1 MHCRVRN
8 LIFITVFLV
17 IIFCTISCKAL
28 TYVGVDFPEWTGV
41 GKERSYLEGREYE
54 GFPDLSL
61 TDIESGDFQS
71 DFEQYMADAMP
82 MHDGIMLLNAGIQR
96 SSIAI
101 AAAPFGYETYPTF
114 YGSNYAYDSRND
126 SVVETSVSGTDK
138 LASDCENAAESYAA
152 FAESYPE
159 LDFVFYRVDRV
170 SSSSNNPTSEL
181 VSNAVDTEYLTE
193 HFFSHL
199 GDKIAVVDGLAT
211 SQEEV
216 FEWYYR
222 SDHHWETPTAYQAY
236 ADILAVL
243 KPGEPTVGY
252 EEIVWDDVPFFGS
265 LSRSGLCP
273 VSDSDFI
280 RDYWIDLAGLEV
292 VVDGEPISVNLL
304 DHRSKY
310 ESGEMAEDPY
320 TNRYA
325 EYFHGDYGLI
335 EIHNEVASSD
345 DALLIVGDSFTNP
358 MERFF
363 ASSYRDIYVF
373 DARHNDEPLH
383 EFIAEHDIDD
393 VAFVLGSTNFATENS
408 LAAIEG

>member
-1 MHCRVRN
+1 MR
-8 LIFITVFLV
+8 LPL
-17 IIFCTISCKAL
+17 
-28 TYVGVDFPEWTGV
+28 
-41 GKERSYLEGREYE
+41 
-54 GFPDLSL
+54 L
-61 TDIESGDFQS
+61 TDW
-71 DFEQYMADAMP
+71 P
-82 MHDGIMLLNAGIQR
+82 
-96 SSIAI
+96 
-101 AAAPFGYETYPTF
+101 
-114 YGSNYAYDSRND
+114 
-126 SVVETSVSGTDK
+126 
-138 LASDCENAAESYAA
+138 
-152 FAESYPE
+152 
-159 LDFVFYRVDRV
+159 
-170 SSSSNNPTSEL
+170 
-181 VSNAVDTEYLTE
+181 
-193 HFFSHL
+193 
-199 GDKIAVVDGLAT
+199 
-211 SQEEV
+211 QEEV

-335 EIHNEVASSD
+335 EIHNEVA
-345 DALLIVGDSFTNP
+345 
-358 MERFF
+358 
-363 ASSYRDIYVF
+363 
-373 DARHNDEPLH
+373 
-383 EFIAEHDIDD
+383 
-393 VAFVLGSTNFATENS
+393 
-408 LAAIEG
+408 